1 MKTWRLR
8 KTGIIAAVFIL
19 LFSIGLRINAPK
31 ADLPSHVTFS
41 GSILTDEG
49 NQCHNSRSKAL
60 FDQWYPDDWRI
71 TNYNPIL
78 PWIKYSIFKIFGVGL
93 LQMRLVNYLFA
104 GLSLLFFFLTLKSYF
119 QHNFK
124 FALLGTL
131 LLGINFLYLMYNKI
145 GTFETSI
152 IFWVILTLYFLEK
165 YREKKKSVFLI
176 LAGASTFM
184 AFIFK
189 SIMAYIL
196 PLPFAAYILVHLF
209 KKPDEEKGGGT
220 PTPFTVSLMQFFRNV
235 ISKVCFFCKLSK
247 GISKEPL
254 AAGGKK
260 SIFITAP
267 HDAAPSPETNENQ
280 HKWFAQHIGSPRRG
294 VFITVNI
301 LFILLGILIL
311 FIPWYLLHYL
321 PNREWIISAPG
332 QYMGKLMFPRSLE
345 TAFGNILTFPWK
357 DQFYKIP
364 IVWLGAILYIPL
376 FFRRLLGRK
385 AQLTEIGYALFFF
398 AHTAVFLFM
407 SYRPTRYFIPVIPA
421 MVFMTVVLFERW
433 VSASSSPEKPV
444 FYEHIEKSMIF
455 IVDFLWLALAAYFCL
470 IPLFSRYFFSI
481 PRPRLSIYY
490 FIVSVILVGVVY
502 IVRNIYQKYFWKQLN
517 FKYLVLPL
525 IVIMILS
532 SLVINMSYYWQWNKN
547 KTYTIRDISR
557 ELGEKLEDAY
567 IGGMTSTVAVMENRH
582 KALWLYP
589 NFVNW
594 DLHTF
599 EKYPLTH
606 ALLGTDVSGEII
618 HFFNQW
624 PERMNRAKLSKVYP
638 LKNYFLHLYSFVDP
652 YISYCT
658 SADGQNYR
666 LKVVNPSGQ
675 MIETK
680 VGEVYVFKEKPG
692 ENSQEPSFRVINGQ
706 QVFSLNPGVNDIV
719 IPAKESPGSN
729 TASLI
734 FFLDNPHPFDKSPL
748 RYEGENF
755 PGKTGFNKR
764 DPNASNGYTRY
775 FDRTLQAPGFL
786 SYGPAVPY
794 ARGFLIADFKLKFH
808 NLKTALRPLCRLD
821 IYSCQ
826 DNGPV
831 AERVIKP
838 ADIKKTKTH
847 TYRLYII
854 IPETKKLEFRIQT
867 EKWSDVEFDYINV
880 TYYQGPMA
888 WENY

>member
-1 MKTWRLR
+1 MKTWRL
-8 KTGIIAAVFIL
+8 KKAEIIAAVLIL
-19 LFSIGLRINAPK
+19 LFSIGLRIDAPR
-31 ADLPSHVTFS
+31 ADLPSHITFS

-78 PWIKYSIFKIFGVGL
+78 PWIKYSFFKIFGVGL

-104 GLSLLFFFLTLKSYF
+104 ALSLLFFFLTLRSYF
-119 QHNFK
+119 RHNFK

-131 LLGINFLYLMYNKI
+131 LLGINFLYVMYNKI

-165 YREKKKSVFLI
+165 YRDKKKSVFLI

-196 PLPFAAYILVHLF
+196 PLPFVAYILVHLF
-209 KKPDEEKGGGT
+209 NKPVEEKGGGT

-247 GISKEPL
+247 GISKESL

-260 SIFITAP
+260 SVFITAP
-267 HDAAPSPETNENQ
+267 HDAAPSPGDERKPTQ
-280 HKWFAQHIGSPRRG
+280 TVCAAYRSPMPWG
-294 VFITVNI
+294 FITVNI

-311 FIPWYLLHYL
+311 FIPWYLFHYL

-345 TAFGNILTFPWK
+345 IAIRNFLTFPWK
-357 DQFYKIP
+357 AQFYKIP

-376 FFRRLLGRK
+376 FFRRLLARK
-385 AQLTEIGYALFFF
+385 TQLTEIGFTLFFF

-433 VSASSSPEKPV
+433 TSAYSSPGKPV
-444 FYEHIEKSMIF
+444 SYRHIEKAMIF
-455 IVDFLWLALAAYFCL
+455 ILDFLWLALAAYFCL
-470 IPLFSRYFFSI
+470 LPLFNRYLFSI
-481 PRPRLSIYY
+481 PHPRLSIYY
-490 FIVSVILVGVVY
+490 FIVSAILVAVVY
-502 IVRNIYQKYFWKQLN
+502 VIRNLYQKYFWNKLN
-517 FKYLVLPL
+517 FKYLVIPL
-525 IVIMILS
+525 IVIMILF
-532 SLVINMSYYWQWNKN
+532 SLVIDMSYYWQWNKN
-547 KTYTIRDISR
+547 KTYTIHDISR
-557 ELGEKLEDAY
+557 ELGEKLEHAY

-589 NFVNW
+589 KFVNW
-594 DLHTF
+594 GLHTF

-606 ALLGTDVSGEII
+606 ALLGTDVSKEII

-624 PERMNRAKLSKVYP
+624 PERMNRAKLLKVYP

-652 YISYCT
+652 YISHCT
-658 SADGQNYR
+658 TEDGQNYR
-666 LKVVNPSGQ
+666 LKVVNPSTQ
-675 MIETK
+675 MIETR
-680 VGEVYVFKEKPG
+680 VGEVYSFKEKPG
-692 ENSQEPSFRVINGQ
+692 ENSQEPGFRVINGQ
-706 QVFSLNPGVNDIV
+706 QVFTLKHGINDIV
-719 IPAKESPGSN
+719 IPAKEPPGSN
-729 TASLI
+729 MASLI
-734 FFLDNPHPFDKSPL
+734 FFLDYPNPFANNPI

-755 PGKTGFNKR
+755 PGKTGFNYR

-775 FDRTLQAPGFL
+775 FDHTIQAPGFL

-808 NLKTALRPLCRLD
+808 NLKTSLRPLCRID
-821 IYSCQ
+821 IYSYQ

-831 AERVIKP
+831 AEQVIKP
-838 ADIKKTKTH
+838 ADIKNTKTY
-847 TYRLYII
+847 TYRLYTI
-854 IPETKKLEFRIQT
+854 IPETKKIEFRIQT
-867 EKWSDVEFDYINV
+867 EKWADVEFDYIDI

-888 WENY
+888 LATY

>member
-1 MKTWRLR
+1 MKTWHLR
-8 KTGIIAAVFIL
+8 KAGIIAAVFIL
-19 LFSIGLRINAPK
+19 LFSIGLRINAPR
-31 ADLPSHVTFS
+31 ADLPSHITFS

-78 PWIKYSIFKIFGVGL
+78 PWIKYGIFKIFGVGL

-119 QHNFK
+119 QHNYK

-131 LLGINFLYLMYNKI
+131 LLGINFLYVMYNKI

-165 YREKKKSVFLI
+165 YRRGGKSVFLI

-209 KKPDEEKGGGT
+209 NKPDEEK
-220 PTPFTVSLMQFFRNV
+220 
-235 ISKVCFFCKLSK
+235 ISIKK
-247 GISKEPL
+247 GI
-254 AAGGKK
+254 
-260 SIFITAP
+260 
-267 HDAAPSPETNENQ
+267 
-280 HKWFAQHIGSPRRG
+280 
-294 VFITVNI
+294 VNI
-301 LFILLGILIL
+301 LFVLLGILIL
-311 FIPWYLLHYL
+311 FIPWYLFHYL

-332 QYMGKLMFPRSLE
+332 QYMEKLMFPRNLE
-345 TAFGNILTFPWK
+345 TAIRNFLTFPWK

-376 FFRRLLGRK
+376 FFRRLLGRE
-385 AQLTEIGYALFFF
+385 AQLTEIAYTLFFF

-433 VSASSSPEKPV
+433 ASAYSSPGKPV
-444 FYEHIEKSMIF
+444 SFGHIEKSVIF
-455 IVDFLWLALAAYFCL
+455 IVDFLWLSLAAYFCL
-470 IPLFSRYFFSI
+470 IPLFNRYFFSV

-490 FIVSVILVGVVY
+490 FIVSAILVAVGYV
-502 IVRNIYQKYFWKQLN
+502 VRNLYRKYFWKQLN
-517 FKYLVLPL
+517 FKYLVIPL
-525 IVIMILS
+525 IVIMILF
-532 SLVINMSYYWQWNKN
+532 SLVINMSYYWQWNTN

-589 NFVNW
+589 KFVNW

-606 ALLGTDVSGEII
+606 ALLGTDVSNEIN

-624 PERMNRAKLSKVYP
+624 PERMNRAKLLKVYP

-658 SADGQNYR
+658 TEDGQNYR
-666 LKVVNPSGQ
+666 LKVVNPSAQ

-680 VGEVYVFKEKPG
+680 IGEVYSFKEKPG
-692 ENSQEPSFRVINGQ
+692 EKPQEPGFRVINGP
-706 QVFSLNPGVNDIV
+706 QVFTLKPGVNEIV
-719 IPAKESPGSN
+719 TPAAESPESN

-734 FFLDNPHPFDKSPL
+734 FFLDYPQPFANNPP

-764 DPNASNGYTRY
+764 DRNASNGYTRY
-775 FDRTLQAPGFL
+775 FDYTLQSPGFL

-808 NLKTALRPLCRLD
+808 NLKTALRPLCRID
-821 IYSCQ
+821 IYSYQ

-831 AERVIKP
+831 AAQVIKP
-838 ADIKKTKTH
+838 ADIKKNKTH
-847 TYRLYII
+847 TYRLYTI
-854 IPETKKLEFRIQT
+854 IPKTKKIEFRIQT
-867 EKWSDVEFDYINV
+867 EKWADVEFDYIDV
-880 TYYQGPMA
+880 TYFQGYVV
-888 WENY
+888 NF

>member
-1 MKTWRLR
+1 MKTWHLR
-8 KTGIIAAVFIL
+8 KVEIISAVFVL
-19 LFSIGLRINAPK
+19 LFSIGLRINAPR
-31 ADLPSHVTFS
+31 ADLPSHITFS

-71 TNYNPIL
+71 TNYNPVL
-78 PWIKYSIFKIFGVGL
+78 PWIKYTIFKIFGVGL

-119 QHNFK
+119 RHNFK
-124 FALLGTL
+124 FALLGTF
-131 LLGINFLYLMYNKI
+131 LLGINFLYVMYNKI

-165 YREKKKSVFLI
+165 YRFEKKNVFLI

-209 KKPDEEKGGGT
+209 NKPEGEK
-220 PTPFTVSLMQFFRNV
+220 
-235 ISKVCFFCKLSK
+235 ISIKK
-247 GISKEPL
+247 GI
-254 AAGGKK
+254 
-260 SIFITAP
+260 
-267 HDAAPSPETNENQ
+267 
-280 HKWFAQHIGSPRRG
+280 
-294 VFITVNI
+294 VNI
-301 LFILLGILIL
+301 VFILLGILIL
-311 FIPWYLLHYL
+311 FIPWYLFHYL
-321 PNREWIISAPG
+321 PNREWILSAPG
-332 QYMGKLMFPRSLE
+332 QYMEKLMFPRSFE
-345 TAFGNILTFPWK
+345 TAIRNFLTFPWK

-364 IVWLGAILYIPL
+364 IAWLGAILYIPL
-376 FFRRLLGRK
+376 FFRRLLGREAK
-385 AQLTEIGYALFFF
+385 LTEIGYTLFFF
-398 AHTAVFLFM
+398 AHTAVFLIM
-407 SYRPTRYFIPVIPA
+407 SYRPTRYFIPLIPA

-433 VSASSSPEKPV
+433 ASASSSPGKPV
-444 FYEHIEKSMIF
+444 FYEHIEKAMIF

-481 PRPRLSIYY
+481 PRPRFSIYY
-490 FIVSVILVGVVY
+490 FIASAILVAVVY
-502 IVRNIYQKYFWKQLN
+502 VVRNLYYKYFWKQLN
-517 FKYLVLPL
+517 FKYLVIPL
-525 IVIMILS
+525 IVLMILS
-532 SLVINMSYYWQWNKN
+532 SLVINMSYYWQWNEN
-547 KTYTIRDISR
+547 KTYIIRDISR

-606 ALLGTDVSGEII
+606 ALLGTDVSKEII
-618 HFFNQW
+618 HFFKQW
-624 PERMNRAKLSKVYP
+624 PERMNRAKILKIYP

-658 SADGQNYR
+658 PANDQNYR
-666 LKVVNPSGQ
+666 LKIVNPSEKI
-675 MIETK
+675 IETK
-680 VGEVYVFKEKPG
+680 VGDVYFLKEKPG
-692 ENSQEPSFRVINGQ
+692 EKSLERGFRVYHGQ
-706 QVFSLNPGVNDIV
+706 QAFTLKPGVNEIV
-719 IPAKESPGSN
+719 IPAAESPKGN
-729 TASLI
+729 VASLI
-734 FFLDNPHPFDKSPL
+734 FFLDYPHPFANNPL

-764 DPNASNGYTRY
+764 DRNASNGYTRN
-775 FDRTLQAPGFL
+775 FDHTLQGPGFL
-786 SYGPAVPY
+786 SYGPAVPF
-794 ARGFLIADFKLKFH
+794 ARGFLLADFKLKFQ
-808 NLKTALRPLCRLD
+808 NLKTSLRPLCRID
-821 IYSCQ
+821 IYSYQ

-838 ADIKKTKTH
+838 ADMKKNKTQ
-847 TYRLYII
+847 TYRLYTV
-854 IPETKKLEFRIQT
+854 IPATKKLEFRIQT
-867 EKWSDVEFDYINV
+867 EKWVDVEFDYIDV
-880 TYYQGPMA
+880 IYYQGYVV
-888 WENY
+888 NF

>member
-1 MKTWRLR
+1 MKTWHLR
-8 KTGIIAAVFIL
+8 KAGIIAAVFIL
-19 LFSIGLRINAPK
+19 LFSIGLRINAPS
-31 ADLPSHVTFS
+31 ADLPSHITFS

-60 FDQWYPDDWRI
+60 YGQWYPDDWRI

-104 GLSLLFFFLTLKSYF
+104 GLSLLFFSLTLKSYF
-119 QHNFK
+119 YHNFK

-131 LLGINFLYLMYNKI
+131 LLGINFLYVMYNKI

-152 IFWVILTLYFLEK
+152 IFWVILSLYFLEK
-165 YREKKKSVFLI
+165 YRKKKKSVFLI

-209 KKPDEEKGGGT
+209 NRPDEEK
-220 PTPFTVSLMQFFRNV
+220 
-235 ISKVCFFCKLSK
+235 ISIKK
-247 GISKEPL
+247 GI
-254 AAGGKK
+254 
-260 SIFITAP
+260 
-267 HDAAPSPETNENQ
+267 
-280 HKWFAQHIGSPRRG
+280 
-294 VFITVNI
+294 VNI
-301 LFILLGILIL
+301 LFVLLGILIL

-332 QYMGKLMFPRSLE
+332 QYMGNLMFPKSLE
-345 TAFGNILTFPWK
+345 SAFGNFLAFPWK

-376 FFRRLLGRK
+376 FFRRLLRREAK
-385 AQLTEIGYALFFF
+385 LTEIGYTLFLF
-398 AHTAVFLFM
+398 AHTAVFFIM

-421 MVFMTVVLFERW
+421 MVFMTIVLFERW
-433 VSASSSPEKPV
+433 ASSSPEKPV
-444 FYEHIEKSMIF
+444 SYGDIEKPVIF
-455 IVDFLWLALAAYFCL
+455 IVDFLWLSLAAYFCL
-470 IPLFSRYFFSI
+470 IPLVNRYFLSI

-490 FIVSVILVGVVY
+490 FIASAILVAVVY
-502 IVRNIYQKYFWKQLN
+502 IVRNLYRKYFWKQLN
-517 FKYLVLPL
+517 FKYLVIPL
-525 IVIMILS
+525 IVLMIVI
-532 SLVINMSYYWQWNKN
+532 SLFINMSYYWQWNTN
-547 KTYTIRDISR
+547 KTFTIRDISR

-606 ALLGTDVSGEII
+606 ALLGTDVSKEII

-624 PERMNRAKLSKVYP
+624 PERMNRAKLLKVYP
-638 LKNYFLHLYSFVDP
+638 LKNYFLQLYSFVDP

-658 SADGQNYR
+658 RGDGQNYR
-666 LKVVNPSGQ
+666 LEVMNPSGR
-675 MIETK
+675 IIKTRI
-680 VGEVYVFKEKPG
+680 GEVYFFKKKPGEKSQEPGFRVYSDQQVFTLKPG
-692 ENSQEPSFRVINGQ
+692 ENE
-706 QVFSLNPGVNDIV
+706 IV
-719 IPAKESPGSN
+719 IPAREPFESN
-729 TASLI
+729 AASLL
-734 FFLDNPHPFDKSPL
+734 FYLDYLHPFAKNPI

-755 PGKTGFNKR
+755 PGKIGFNKR
-764 DPNASNGYTRY
+764 DRNASNGYTRY
-775 FDRTLQAPGFL
+775 FDRTLQAPGYL

-794 ARGFLIADFKLKFH
+794 ARGFIIADFKLKFH

-821 IYSCQ
+821 IYSYQ

-838 ADIKKTKTH
+838 ADIKKNKTH
-847 TYRLYII
+847 TYRLYTI
-854 IPETKKLEFRIQT
+854 IPGTKKLEFRIQT
-867 EKWSDVEFDYINV
+867 EKWADVEFDYIDV

-888 WENY
+888 WGTY